1 MPFRQTLTLPPLTS
15 LRAFEA
21 AARHESFR
29 LAAEELA
36 ITQSAVSHQISQ
48 LEERLGKDLFRRSGR
63 RVELT
68 EAGKLYFPFLRDAF
82 EKIEQGTRLVL
93 KPVKQELTVQLY
105 VTVAARWMMTRLHS
119 LQKACPDLLVRFNAS
134 QMDWEF
140 DPKTADLGIICT
152 VEANRA
158 GLTYIP
164 LFEARL
170 IAVASPSLTEKVGP
184 IRSPEDVTRHT
195 LLEVYTSSG
204 DWGAWL
210 GPQSDALRMAAT
222 VRFDSYLLA
231 LEAACD
237 GQGIAIVPDFL
248 AEPDLESGRL
258 VQPIQWSVPQPA
270 HWYLVS
276 RRDRADE
283 SAILR
288 FKDWLLS
295 EVARNQSMTT
305 ISHR

>member
-1 MPFRQTLTLPPLTS
+1 MSFRSSVALPPLTS

-36 ITQSAVSHQISQ
+36 ITQSAISHQIAQ

-93 KPVKQELTVQLY
+93 KPVRQELTVQLY

-119 LQKACPDLLVRFNAS
+119 LQQACPDLLVRFNAS

-140 DPKTADLGIICT
+140 DPKTADVGIICT
-152 VEANRA
+152 VEPNRP

-170 IAVASPSLTEKVGP
+170 IAVASPSLLERIGP
-184 IRSPEDVTRHT
+184 IRSPEEVTRHT
-195 LLEVYTSSG
+195 LLELYTSAG

-210 GPQSDALRMAAT
+210 GPQSDALRAAAT

-231 LEAACD
+231 IEAACD

-248 AEPDLESGRL
+248 AESDLVSGRL
-258 VQPIQWSVPQPA
+258 IKPITWSVPQPA
-270 HWYLVS
+270 RWYLVS

-283 SAILR
+283 PAIIR
-288 FKDWLLS
+288 FKNWLLS
-295 EVARNQSMTT
+295 EIVRDKSITRVEAR
-305 ISHR
+305 

>member
-1 MPFRQTLTLPPLTS
+1 MPFRTPFSLPPLTS

-36 ITQSAVSHQISQ
+36 ITQSAISHQIAQ

-68 EAGKLYFPFLRDAF
+68 EAGRLYFPFLRDAF
-82 EKIEQGTRLVL
+82 EKIDQGTRLVL
-93 KPVKQELTVQLY
+93 KPVRQELTVQLY

-140 DPKTADLGIICT
+140 DPKTADVGMICT
-152 VEANRA
+152 VEPNRP

-170 IAVASPSLTEKVGP
+170 VIVASPSFLKNNAP
-184 IRSPEDVTRHT
+184 IRVPEDVTRHT
-195 LLEVYTSSG
+195 LLELYTSTG

-210 GPQSDALRMAAT
+210 GPQSDALRAAAT

-231 LEAACD
+231 IEAACD
-237 GQGIAIVPDFL
+237 GQGVAIVPDFL
-248 AEPDLESGRL
+248 AEPDLASGRL
-258 VQPIQWSVPQPA
+258 VQPLDWSVPQPA
-270 HWYLVS
+270 RWYLVS

-283 SAILR
+283 QAIVR
-288 FKDWLLS
+288 FKDWLMS
-295 EVARNQSMTT
+295 ELARDTSMALP
-305 ISHR
+305 SSR